1 MFSRVMLVSAKV
13 QEPLLQTS
21 IRVECALRVK
31 TRVLLELLSY
41 FCSHTLFSLA
51 FKTYM
56 EEQSEGLALALN
68 HPGRPALLSA
78 QANLE
83 A

>member
-1 MFSRVMLVSAKV
+1 MST
-13 QEPLLQTS
+13 E
-21 IRVECALRVK
+21 VK

-41 FCSHTLFSLA
+41 FCGHTLFSLA

-56 EEQSEGLALALN
+56 EEQSEGLALVLN
-68 HPGRPALLSA
+68 RPGRPALLSA
-78 QANLE
+78 QASPK